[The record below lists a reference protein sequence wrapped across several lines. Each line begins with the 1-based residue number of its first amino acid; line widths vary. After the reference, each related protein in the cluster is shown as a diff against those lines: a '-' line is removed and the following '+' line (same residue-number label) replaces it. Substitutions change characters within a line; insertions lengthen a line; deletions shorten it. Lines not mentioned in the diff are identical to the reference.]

1 MSFRASVEKSPAVET
16 IRNIPAPAH
25 LPAVARYRAGR
36 FLKPS
41 PSGEGG
47 TSVSEA
53 NRVTDEGSYN
63 DESSVIEQPL
73 TTACGGA
80 SPKGEALIG
89 YDVIASEARQSR
101 GNEMPPTHPRRHTC
115 PRGLRAERE
124 RTLLQVNDIC
134 LIFVRCRIA
143 VEWTIVYENSL
154 LSVNILFRSLFCPT
168 KNRLKHRTYLQFLLT
183 YRKMVPMCLIRTLSR
198 IVVLYSG
205 RWLTV
210 VELICVLCVIP
221 LTFLQK
227 FPYFIYTFDL
237 FYLTIYSVMLYNMK
251 YTANC
256 CKFYGE

>member
-1 MSFRASVEKSPAVET
+1 M
-16 IRNIPAPAH
+16 
-25 LPAVARYRAGR
+25 
-36 FLKPS
+36 PS

-53 NRVTDEGSYN
+53 NRMTDEGSYN

-101 GNEMPPTHPRRHTC
+101 GNEMPPTHPRQ
-115 PRGLRAERE
+115 PPARAERE
-124 RTLLQVNDIC
+124 RTRLQVNDIC

-143 VEWTIVYENSL
+143 VEWTIIYENSL
-154 LSVNILFRSLFCPT
+154 LSVNTLFKFLFCPT

-198 IVVLYSG
+198 IVVLYLG
-205 RWLTV
+205 HWLTV

-256 CKFYGE
+256 CKFHGE